1 MGLNHPQN
9 RDLSSNRSK
18 TRMLNVEAG
27 IPALTEVEELWSI
40 RWTDE
45 RDKTGR
51 CNICDFSMKFRSS
64 WNQAIFLEF
73 QILKTILYSSGRA
86 WVWPCT
92 HIAILEAQGFVDLDW
107 YWIQIQS
114 G

>member
-51 CNICDFSMKFRSS
+51 CNICDFSMKFRFIMKPS
-64 WNQAIFLEF
+64 NIFRVPNIENNTL
-73 QILKTILYSSGRA
+73 
-86 WVWPCT
+86 
-92 HIAILEAQGFVDLDW
+92 
-107 YWIQIQS
+107 
-114 G
+114 